1 MWSELLTRKIK
12 DKDGNEDEIDVLVLD
27 TEGLNSPSRSFDVD
41 VKLFTLTVLLSS
53 TLVYNQKGPIS
64 DESFENLNLIQML
77 PTEVKY
83 KHLKESSDQDFQ
95 NLFPDFLW
103 VLHDFSLTKTFK
115 HCTAESYL

>member
-1 MWSELLTRKIK
+1 MWSELLTRQVQ

-41 VKLFTLTVLLSS
+41 VKLFTLTILLSS
-53 TLVYNQKGPIS
+53 TFVYNQRGPIS

-83 KHLKESSDQDFQ
+83 KHLKEGNDQDF
-95 NLFPDFLW
+95 
-103 VLHDFSLTKTFK
+103 
-115 HCTAESYL
+115 